1 VVFDTHG
8 CGVRGCDVVRHW
20 DYGREDIEMNIE
32 LAPELRELLFNRFEK
47 EMVESRKPGIHASDL
62 DLCLGKAFYRKTA
75 RLPIPESLMLK
86 YMLGFAFQVYILG
99 VPEEEM
105 EKDGILMSVDAP
117 IDSSYIE
124 FKSTARWYQTKQ
136 GTFDPREMKHWMTRS
151 MAYCYTRGV
160 GFCYL
165 AVLFYK
171 QSDPDMVV
179 WRMEF
184 TGDELWSNWEDMLV
198 RKSLLEAALAVDMY
212 PIQDFHEE
220 WECKYCENAIPGR
233 CKGVRC

>member
-1 VVFDTHG
+1 M
-8 CGVRGCDVVRHW
+8 
-20 DYGREDIEMNIE
+20 DIT

-62 DLCLGKAFYRKTA
+62 DMCLGKAYYRKTA
-75 RLPIPESLMLK
+75 RLPIPEPLMLK

-124 FKSTARWYQTKQ
+124 FKSTAKWMETKQ
-136 GTFDPREMKHWMTRS
+136 GVFNPQDMKHWMIRS
-151 MAYCYTRGV
+151 MMYCYARGV
-160 GFCYL
+160 DFAYI

-171 QSDPDMVV
+171 QPEPNMVV
-179 WRMEF
+179 WKLEF
-184 TGDELWSNWEDMLV
+184 TEEELVENWREMLV
-198 RKSLLEAALAVDMY
+198 RKQILEEALEREEY
-212 PIQDFHEE
+212 PQQDFHEA
-220 WECKYCENAIPGR
+220 WVCGWGPCENAIPGR
-233 CKGVRC
+233 CGTGGKDRNIT